1 MTFLVWRLHRNQLLW
16 AAAALAGLTVVL
28 VVTGVHMI
36 DDYHRALA
44 DCTATN
50 SCGDLSSQL
59 FRGDGAIFDVVN
71 FTAVVPLL
79 FGLFWGA
86 PLVAK
91 EVDDGTHNL
100 AWTQGVSRRRW
111 LSVSLAW
118 VLLAAVLWALALTS
132 LVSWWRTPENALD
145 SRFGAFDIQ
154 GIVPIAYAVFAVAL
168 GTAVGTF
175 VRRVLPALAVT
186 LGAFVAIRVAVG
198 NYLRPHFMAPLRVLT
213 NIVVIP
219 KGSGTA
225 MISLP
230 GVPQHAWVLD
240 GGLVGPRGQLD
251 APIPDECKL
260 FLGKGFGVPGQ
271 CLAAHGFRQET
282 LYQPASRF
290 WPFQGYESA
299 IFVALALVAIGL
311 TYWWLSRRDA

>member
-1 MTFLVWRLHRNQLLW
+1 MTFLVWRLHRNQVLW
-16 AAAALAGLTVVL
+16 AAGALAALGVL
-28 VVTGVHMI
+28 LIVTGVHMI
-36 DDYHRALA
+36 DDYHRALS
-44 DCTATN
+44 DCAATN

-71 FTAVVPLL
+71 LTVVVPLL

-91 EVDDGTHNL
+91 EIEDGTHNL

-111 LSVSLAW
+111 LSVNLAW
-118 VLLAAVLWALALTS
+118 VMLAAVLWAVALTS

-145 SRFGAFDIQ
+145 SRLTAFDVQ

-168 GTAVGTF
+168 GIAVGTF

-186 LGAFVAIRVAVG
+186 LGVFVAVRVAVG
-198 NYLRPHFMAPLRVLT
+198 NYLRPHFMTPIRVVT
-213 NIVVIP
+213 KIVVTT
-219 KGSGTA
+219 KGAGSA
-225 MISLP
+225 LISLP
-230 GVPQHAWVLD
+230 GVPQHAWVLN
-240 GGLVGPRGQLD
+240 GGLVGPNGQLD
-251 APIPDECKL
+251 APLPDACRQII
-260 FLGKGFGVPGQ
+260 GNGFSLPGQ

-282 LYQPASRF
+282 IYQPDSRF
-290 WPFQGYESA
+290 WPFQGFESA